1 LTDINGDRK
10 HIQAHR
16 IVATLFIPLVE
27 GKKYVNHIDGNKEN
41 NHISNLEWCTAQEN
55 ELHSVNVLGKAAWNI
70 GKEMPSGEEYR
81 GVIRTVYRF
90 SLNGEFEKEYFNPT
104 LAEVDGYNLKH
115 ISACCN
121 GNVQSHMNK
130 LWSYTKE
137 LIVKQPKRKTPG
149 ITLRKDTN
157 KYQAMVVYKGKKHS
171 IGCYDS
177 ELLAIKARNTF
188 LDNNPEILIQK
199 TKLENIV

>member
-1 LTDINGDRK
+1 MTKTLDNAIGYNFTNRYYANEFGEVFFNTDTGRGAAKRKKDDRVKSFINMYGYVEYNLTDINGDRK

-90 SLNGEFEKEYFNPT
+90 SLNGEFEKEYFNPI
-104 LAEVDGYNLKH
+104 A
-115 ISACCN
+115 
-121 GNVQSHMNK
+121 
-130 LWSYTKE
+130 
-137 LIVKQPKRKTPG
+137 
-149 ITLRKDTN
+149 
-157 KYQAMVVYKGKKHS
+157 
-171 IGCYDS
+171 
-177 ELLAIKARNTF
+177 ARRYMF
-188 LDNNPEILIQK
+188 
-199 TKLENIV
+199 